1 MLLQIYLWD
10 PTFTPKLGHN
20 YEHAG
25 TTVQLP
31 TASLLF
37 SVLPE
42 VHKDPSFST
51 SLPTLTI
58 FCFVLCI
65 SFCDYLMLVMWM
77 FSYTLLAICTSVE
90 KHLKLCARFFF
101 FISGCISFVAEF
113 RNSIYILDI
122 YPLLYIWYDNIFS
135 HFVVSFFSYCS
146 CTNMFSKFCHVT
158 WVILLFPPTHYT
170 SHLLA

>member
-37 SVLPE
+37 SVLRE

-90 KHLKLCARFFF
+90 KHLKLWALFLYRVVSVLLLNLGIL
-101 FISGCISFVAEF
+101 FIFWIFIRCY
-113 RNSIYILDI
+113 IYDMI
-122 YPLLYIWYDNIFS
+122 IFS
-135 HFVVSFFSYCS
+135 PILWFLFF
-146 CTNMFSKFCHVT
+146 
-158 WVILLFPPTHYT
+158 PTVLVQT
-170 SHLLA
+170 CFLNSVMWLE

>member
-1 MLLQIYLWD
+1 MLLHIYLWD

-31 TASLLF
+31 TAALLF

-51 SLPTLTI
+51 SLPTPTI

-77 FSYTLLAICTSVE
+77 FLYTLLAICTSVE
-90 KHLKLCARFFF
+90 KHLKPCACFFF
-101 FISGCISFVAEF
+101 NRVVWVLLLSLGILFIFWIFIRCY
-113 RNSIYILDI
+113 IYDMV
-122 YPLLYIWYDNIFS
+122 IFS
-135 HFVVSFFSYCS
+135 LILWVFFPTVIVQTCFL
-146 CTNMFSKFCHVT
+146 NFVT
-158 WVILLFPPTHYT
+158 WLE
-170 SHLLA
+170 

>member
-20 YEHAG
+20 YERAG

-37 SVLPE
+37 SVLRE

-90 KHLKLCARFFF
+90 KHLKLWALFFLYRVVSVLLLSLRILFIFWIFIPCYIYDMVIFSSILWFLF
-101 FISGCISFVAEF
+101 F
-113 RNSIYILDI
+113 LL
-122 YPLLYIWYDNIFS
+122 LLY
-135 HFVVSFFSYCS
+135 
-146 CTNMFSKFCHVT
+146 KHV
-158 WVILLFPPTHYT
+158 F
-170 SHLLA
+170 